1 MGHRKTV
8 ERAFN
13 VFSVSMPI
21 YPSEKLTQ
29 LIWIANSTWIKTSMS
44 SWKKLLHSLL
54 LEYEWVEVREQFS
67 EVDSHL
73 SRFGSWGICQRSSCL
88 STRTFTCWDTSPA
101 ACHFQ
106 SYEKLVTQA
115 ATLPLSILHAFTG
128 QKYWSLICRHYI
140 QYSAYE

>member
-13 VFSVSMPI
+13 GFSVSMII

-73 SRFGSWGICQRSSCL
+73 SRFGSWGIYRRLSCF
-88 STRTFTCWDTSPA
+88 STRIFTCWATSPA

-106 SYEKLVTQA
+106 SYEKLVTRA
-115 ATLPLSILHAFTG
+115 ATLPLSMLHVFTQ
-128 QKYWSLICRHYI
+128 QKNWSLIYRHYI
-140 QYSAYE
+140 QYSACE